1 MKYERDNWIILSIES
16 QIEGKSLS
24 LSPFFFLFPNNPSQA
39 SYPYQQAIL
48 CIQYEQWSHEIEE
61 IRNRRS
67 GNFLQNFSERNF

>member
-24 LSPFFFLFPNNPSQA
+24 LSPFFFLFPNNPSQ
-39 SYPYQQAIL
+39 YQQAIL
-48 CIQYEQWSHEIEE
+48 RIQYEQWSREIEE
-61 IRNRRS
+61 IRNKRS